1 MRYVKELWEEIKVN
15 RKAMTGFVI
24 LMFFILMATIGPR
37 VLKLDLT
44 IRFSERYQMPSWKHI
59 LGTDFAGRDTFVQ
72 LVYGSQEVLSVGIL
86 TATFTILIGF
96 FIGALSGLIGKWVD
110 SIIMFITNLFL
121 TIPQFPILIVISTL
135 IKVSNP
141 LVFSLILSLFSWGGL
156 ARAIRSQILS
166 LKHSEFI
173 VACRIMNL
181 STMHIIFKEIM
192 PNIISYIAVNFI
204 FIIQS
209 AVNASVGLMMLGLAP
224 YSPTNWGMM
233 ISLAV
238 QNTGGIFNPR
248 AYIYLLSPIVCLA
261 LFQLGCIFLANGLD
275 EAFNP
280 RIKSQ
285 KGS

>member
-1 MRYVKELWEEIKVN
+1 MRYVKELWEEIKIN

-59 LGTDFAGRDTFVQ
+59 LGTDFAGRDTFIQ

>member
-1 MRYVKELWEEIKVN
+1 MRHIKELWEEIRVN

-24 LMFFILMATIGPR
+24 LIFFILMAIVGPR

-59 LGTDFAGRDTFVQ
+59 LGTDFAGRDTFFQ
-72 LVYGSQEVLSVGIL
+72 LVYGSQEVLSVGVL
-86 TATFTILIGF
+86 TAAFTILIGF
-96 FIGALSGLIGKWVD
+96 FIGALSGLIGKWID
-110 SIIMFITNLFL
+110 SVIMFITNLFL

-141 LVFSLILSLFSWGGL
+141 LIFSLILSLFSWGGL

-173 VACRIMNL
+173 IACRIMNL

-192 PNIISYIAVNFI
+192 PNIISYIAINFI

-261 LFQLGCIFLANGLD
+261 LFQLGCIFFANGLD

-285 KGS
+285 KGA